1 MELQSRS
8 ADLKKQGIG
17 LIAVSYDSI
26 VTLKKFAVSRGI
38 TFPMI
43 ADAGSAIIKR
53 YGLLNETLDP
63 KTRFYGVPHP
73 GTFMLDRRGVI
84 TARYFE
90 DAYQERNTVNSI
102 LARQVDPK
110 ASPTA
115 VRSETMHLT
124 TQISVS
130 DREVAP
136 GKRVSIVFDVRPKTH
151 MHVYAPGK
159 HSYQVI
165 AVRMDSQPWLKT
177 LPTAYPPSEIFHFK
191 QLDERVETYGK
202 PFRLV
207 QDVTVLATQEIQ
219 KLLAGM
225 KEIKLT
231 GQIEYQACD
240 DKICYAPATVP
251 FGFTLALRELDRRPA
266 GGGL

>member
-1 MELQSRS
+1 VELQSRY
-8 ADLKKQGIG
+8 ADLKKQGLG
-17 LIAVSYDSI
+17 LIAVSYDSPE
-26 VTLKKFAVSRGI
+26 TLKKFAVSRGI

-43 ADAGSAIIKR
+43 SDAGSAIIKR

-73 GTFMLDRRGVI
+73 GTLMLDRRGVI

-90 DAYQERNTVNSI
+90 DAYQERSTVNSI
-102 LARQVDPK
+102 LARQVDPR
-110 ASPTA
+110 ASPNA

-124 TQISVS
+124 TQISIS
-130 DREVAP
+130 DTEVAP
-136 GKRVSIVFDVRPKTH
+136 GKRVSIVFDVTPKAH

-177 LPTAYPPSEIFHFK
+177 WPTTYPPSEIFHFK

-207 QDVTVLATQEIQ
+207 QDVTILATQDVQ
-219 KLLAGM
+219 KMLAGV
-225 KEIKLT
+225 KEITLT
-231 GQIEYQACD
+231 GQLEYQACD
-240 DKICYAPATVP
+240 DKVCYAPAKIPVSFALP
-251 FGFTLALRELDRRPA
+251 LRELDRRPA